1 MPDSSKRRRIIT
13 WVALDGAAIGLLLAI
28 ASFVLLDSAMIGVF
42 SLVPTVIL
50 FSVFLFLSRSEEPE
64 EQPSPAPAAVQ
75 VESGLPVHPAT
86 GLDRWWVFR
95 QRADEEI
102 ARAQRQERILA
113 IVLLESGDLIDT
125 PSDEARS
132 NAANVLRRTIR
143 DGDIPAQFDDTRFV
157 VMLPE
162 TDATGA
168 KTAANRLLS
177 GLRSAQDPPLR
188 WRAALVVYPKHGSTP
203 DELLNQAQSVL
214 QPGRLE
220 SANRGS

>member
-1 MPDSSKRRRIIT
+1 MADSSSRRRILT
-13 WVALDGAAIGLLLAI
+13 WAALDGAAIGLLIAI

-42 SLVPTVIL
+42 ALVPTVIL
-50 FSVFLFLSRSEEPE
+50 FSVFLFSSRTEEPAA
-64 EQPSPAPAAVQ
+64 QPAPAATEV

-95 QRADEEI
+95 QRANEEI
-102 ARAQRQERILA
+102 ARAQRQDRILA
-113 IVLLESGDLIDT
+113 IVLLEPGDLIDAPT
-125 PSDEARS
+125 DEARG
-132 NAANVLRRTIR
+132 NAANVLRHTIR

-188 WRAALVVYPKHGSTP
+188 WRAALVTYPRHGSTP
-203 DELLNQAQSVL
+203 DELLGQAQQVL
-214 QPGRLE
+214 QPGRLD
-220 SANRGS
+220 SANRPG